1 MNAYQRFI
9 VGLTADCV
17 DFLRSENYE
26 IDAEETARLVCTQIY
41 PDQASHPDAWLA
53 RVQEVKVIVEIYL
66 QSLET
71 HAQRQPAN

>member
-26 IDAEETARLVCTQIY
+26 IDAEETARLVCGQIY
-41 PDQASHPDAWLA
+41 PDQATYPDAWVA
-53 RVQEVKVIVEIYL
+53 RVQEVKVIVELYL
-66 QSLET
+66 ETLET
-71 HAQRQPAN
+71 HARRETAN